1 MSANHAAF
9 GPPASNLRL
18 TRSSGDSLLKA
29 RWSTEGRLTRARDS
43 APSALAHDAGHALAR
58 GAHHARAQPHERLGR
73 AVDAPNLVPELGYR
87 DGKLLVAQ
95 GVRARRARLPG
106 VIALARRLQRRAHLR
121 HRPARLVEGYELCWV
136 ASSQM

>member
-1 MSANHAAF
+1 MMRATR
-9 GPPASNLRL
+9 LREV
-18 TRSSGDSLLKA
+18 RIM
-29 RWSTEGRLTRARDS
+29 R
-43 APSALAHDAGHALAR
+43 
-58 GAHHARAQPHERLGR
+58 RAQPHERLGR